1 MYSDAVKGAAPLIT
15 LDFQSRVPIYKQI
28 EDSIVEMILLGVYAE
43 GSQLPS
49 VRGLAVELGTNP
61 NTIQKAYQ
69 ELEGQGIILSVTGRG
84 SFVQGREAA
93 RKVLRTRA
101 VETLRAAVREA
112 ALAGLSREEMEA
124 VLDGAVAGAEAGKEA
139 GSHD

>member
-1 MYSDAVKGAAPLIT
+1 MIT

-69 ELEGQGIILSVTGRG
+69 ELESQGIISVTGRG

-93 RKVLRTRA
+93 RKVLRARA

-112 ALAGLSREEMEA
+112 VLAGLSREEMEA

>member
-1 MYSDAVKGAAPLIT
+1 MIT

-69 ELEGQGIILSVTGRG
+69 ELESLGIIRPAAGRG
-84 SFVQGREAA
+84 NFVQSREAA
-93 RKVLRTRA
+93 RALLRGRA
-101 VETLRAAVREA
+101 AEALRAAVREA
-112 ALAGLSREEMEA
+112 ALAGLSREEMLSALEEA
-124 VLDGAVAGAEAGKEA
+124 LPGEEEGKEA
-139 GSHD
+139 AR